1 MALLKWDP
9 FKDLL
14 TIQERMNRLFD
25 ETLSKVKT
33 SEQGIKGGGWS
44 PPVDI
49 YETEDHIVLKAE
61 LPGMDKKDMEVEVKD
76 NILTLKGERRFE
88 KKNVQEEN
96 YHMME
101 RSYGS
106 FQRVFTL
113 PYAMDKNDIKAKYY
127 NGVLEIA
134 LQKIGEQKP
143 KHIKVEAK

>member
-25 ETLSKVKT
+25 ETLSKVRL
-33 SEQGIKGGGWS
+33 SDQDIRGGGWS

-49 YETEDHIVLKAE
+49 YETEEHVILKAE
-61 LPGMDKKDMEVEVKD
+61 LPGMDKKDIEVEAKD

-88 KKNVQEEN
+88 KNVQEEN
-96 YHMME
+96 YHRME
-101 RSYGS
+101 RSYGN

-113 PYAMDKNDIKAKYY
+113 PYKVNEEGIKARYH
-127 NGVLEIA
+127 NGILEIV
-134 LQKIGEQKP
+134 LMKVREQKP
-143 KHIKVEAK
+143 KYIKVEAR